1 MGILG
6 LGRGVLLTFAIILA
20 LAILKKL
27 IIVFGL
33 LSAVIKFG
41 IVIVFIALMVCIL
54 VAMFR
59 DRPSKRPTPT
69 A

>member
-6 LGRGVLLTFAIILA
+6 LGRGLLLTFAIIFA

-33 LSAVIKFG
+33 FFAIVKFG
-41 IVIVFIALMVCIL
+41 IVIVFIGLMISIL

-59 DRPSKRPTPT
+59 GHNGSKTSS
-69 A
+69 AS